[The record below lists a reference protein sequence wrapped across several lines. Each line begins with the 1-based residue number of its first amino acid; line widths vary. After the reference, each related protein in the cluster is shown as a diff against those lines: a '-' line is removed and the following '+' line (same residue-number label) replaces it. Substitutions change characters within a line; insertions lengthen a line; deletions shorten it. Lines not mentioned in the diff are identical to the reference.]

1 MGHIL
6 LLLLMS
12 SNFLLH
18 IGHCMFFI
26 IECQICWIPLKS
38 VRLLSGRYLS
48 YLYSV
53 WSFQGLVMWVYSI
66 LYSRAN
72 LAPLQWS
79 DPLSPNSEC
88 PGCSMRTFHSGR
100 LEPRT
105 SLSCVG
111 SWSYS
116 TYSASVFLSLTSWSF
131 ILCMWN
137 IEFSKRPKETPLQI
151 CSILYATP
159 SPLVLCSLNLLQP
172 SWPPVSLPVL
182 NFTRLPASVWDM
194 LHTLWTGIC
203 LQAESRSNPQAHF
216 ICFSSPRDY
225 SIVQCP
231 KIVASYISSRILI
244 VVAESME

>member
-1 MGHIL
+1 
-6 LLLLMS
+6 
-12 SNFLLH
+12 
-18 IGHCMFFI
+18 
-26 IECQICWIPLKS
+26 
-38 VRLLSGRYLS
+38 
-48 YLYSV
+48 
-53 WSFQGLVMWVYSI
+53 MWVYSV

-88 PGCSMRTFHSGR
+88 PGCSVRTFHSGH

-159 SPLVLCSLNLLQP
+159 SSLVLCSLNLLQP
-172 SWPPVSLPVL
+172 SWPPVSLFL
-182 NFTRLPASVWDM
+182 SS
-194 LHTLWTGIC
+194 TLQGCQPLFGIC
-203 LQAESRSNPQAHF
+203 SIPCELEFVSRQKAGAILRLTSFVSLLPGITALYN
-216 ICFSSPRDY
+216 
-225 SIVQCP
+225 VQ
-231 KIVASYISSRILI
+231 K
-244 VVAESME
+244 